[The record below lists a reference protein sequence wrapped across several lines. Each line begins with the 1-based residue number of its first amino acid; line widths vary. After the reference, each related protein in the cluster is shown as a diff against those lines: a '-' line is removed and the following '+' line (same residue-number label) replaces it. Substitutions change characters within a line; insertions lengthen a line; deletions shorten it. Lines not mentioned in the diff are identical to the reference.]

1 MFITVHRGTNE
12 IGGSCVEIESDGNRV
27 FIDAGSPLDGSSA
40 TLPSSI
46 NTADAIFISHCHQ
59 DHYGLLEELP
69 NRLPV
74 YMGEVGWDLICAAK
88 MFRGQPAPKRNI
100 AFIKGQAPIAIGG
113 MKVTPYLVDHS
124 APDAYA
130 FLIEAAGK
138 KVFYTGDFRGHGRKA
153 YLFKKLIQNPP
164 QGIDA
169 LLLEGTV
176 LGRPGKPSLDETGV
190 ENHILEALKAE
201 SGPAFFICSG
211 QNVDRI
217 VSAFR
222 AAKRAGRKL
231 VIDIYTAWILEQMS
245 KASERVPKLGWPEIK
260 VLAHGGFAARHY
272 RVIKNN
278 PDFFGSF
285 QRRVYSSGAAIH
297 FDDVCATPHRFLVK
311 AGARSIVEML
321 DILVPQTASI
331 IYSMW
336 SGYMQDRHNP
346 HEAPIYADIQSRSGL
361 DFKIIHTSGHADEKN
376 LVGLADALDA
386 QCVIPIHT
394 IEKGRYKN
402 LFRNV
407 IETSDGEKI
416 TV

>member
-12 IGGSCVEIESDGNRV
+12 IGGSCVELESGGDRI
-27 FIDAGSPLDGSSA
+27 FIDVGSPLDGSSA
-40 TLPSSI
+40 ILPPSI
-46 NTADAIFISHCHQ
+46 NTADALFISHCHQ
-59 DHYGLLEELP
+59 DHYGLLDELP

-74 YMGEVGWDLICAAK
+74 YMGEVGWGFICAAK
-88 MFRGQPAPKRNI
+88 MFRGQPAPKCHVT
-100 AFIKGQAPIAIGG
+100 FIKGQDPIAIGG

-130 FLIEAAGK
+130 FLIEVEGK

-153 YLFKKLIQNPP
+153 YLFKKLIQSPL

-190 ENHILEALKAE
+190 ENHILEALQAE
-201 SGPAFFICSG
+201 TGPAFFMCSG
-211 QNVDRI
+211 QNIDRI

-231 VIDIYTAWILEQMS
+231 VIDIYTAWILEQMA
-245 KASERVPKLGWPEIK
+245 KASERIPQLGWPEIK

-272 RVIKNN
+272 SVVKNN

-285 QRRVYSSGAAIH
+285 QRRAYSSGAAIH
-297 FDDVCATPHRFLVK
+297 FDEVRTTPNSYLVK
-311 AGARSIVEML
+311 TGARSLMEML
-321 DILVPQTASI
+321 DIIAPRTASVV
-331 IYSMW
+331 YSMW
-336 SGYMQDRHNP
+336 SGYMQERHNP
-346 HEAPIYADIQSRSGL
+346 REAPIYKKIQGRPGL
-361 DFKIIHTSGHADEKN
+361 VFKIIHTSGHADEN
-376 LVGLADALDA
+376 DLIGLAHALDA
-386 QCVIPIHT
+386 RCVIPIHT
-394 IEKGRYKN
+394 EEKGRYKS

-407 IETSDGEKI
+407 IEASDGEKI